1 MKQMII
7 DLFNQLGMAITHQNI
22 DGVLLVYTNKSYI
35 HYDEIKPFTKL
46 NIFKGISV
54 DIKGNIVIQFI
65 TS

>member
-7 DLFNQLGMAITHQNI
+7 DLFNQLGLAITYQNI
-22 DGVLLVYTNKSYI
+22 DGVLLVYTHKSYI
-35 HYDEIKPFTKL
+35 HYDELEPFVKY

-54 DIKGNIVIQFI
+54 DIKGNIVFQFI